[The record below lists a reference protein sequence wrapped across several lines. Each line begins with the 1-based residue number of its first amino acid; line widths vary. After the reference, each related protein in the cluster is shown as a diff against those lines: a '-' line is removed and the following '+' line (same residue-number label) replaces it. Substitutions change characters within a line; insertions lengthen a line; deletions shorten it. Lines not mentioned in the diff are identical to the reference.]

1 MSDRETAAILGLK
14 RELKTTREKVR
25 DLSAQNQRWCSVAQS
40 LRKLAG
46 LEDEKFKNLL
56 RAESLTCE

>member
-25 DLSAQNQRWCSVAQS
+25 DLSAQNRRWCSVAQS